1 MISDIINYS
10 VFKWKFHVFKCYLR
24 HIPNSIFHIFSQLC
38 FSQKRRYYNKIY
50 IRLNSMIL
58 VQSPKT
64 YQKWNKFTVNDELTW
79 KLQEL
84 DIQ

>member
-1 MISDIINYS
+1 
-10 VFKWKFHVFKCYLR
+10 
-24 HIPNSIFHIFSQLC
+24 
-38 FSQKRRYYNKIY
+38 
-50 IRLNSMIL
+50 MIL

-84 DIQ
+84 DIR